1 MSRDAVVRTLLLLI
15 LFFLSAWPAESA
27 AQQASPSAVRAAV
40 EARIAKHRGVVGVA
54 VIDPKTDEM
63 FEIRGH
69 EPFPTAS
76 VIKVPILVEVFH
88 QVHLGRL
95 RLDDPLTMLEI
106 DKKPGSGFLQ
116 YLSAPHRLT
125 VADAALLMIAMS
137 DNTAT
142 NLLIDKVGI
151 RQVGAR
157 MDTLGLPRTTL
168 HSKIFDRTSSIAM
181 DSSVVYGVG
190 VTTPVEMARLFAML
204 YRGEV
209 VSPEASA
216 QMVEMLKKQFYR
228 HGIPRYLAGVEVA
241 NKTGSVSKSRSDC
254 GIVYGGSRDYVL
266 CVFTKENEDQSWTSD
281 NEAEVLIADLARIV
295 HETLVGRAAN

>member
-1 MSRDAVVRTLLLLI
+1 MSRNAVVRVVLPV
-15 LFFLSAWPAESA
+15 FLVLMSSPVAIA
-27 AQQASPSAVRAAV
+27 AQRPPPSAVRGAV
-40 EARIAKHRGVVGVA
+40 EARIAAHRGVVGVA
-54 VIDPKTDEM
+54 VIDPDTDEV
-63 FEIRGH
+63 FEVRGA

-95 RLDDPLTMLEI
+95 RLDDPLMMLEV

-116 YLSAPHRLT
+116 HLSAPHRLT
-125 VADAALLMIAMS
+125 VEDAALLMIALS

-157 MDTLGLPRTTL
+157 MDTLGLERTAL

-181 DSSVVYGVG
+181 DSSVAYGVG
-190 VTTPVEMARLFAML
+190 VTTPVEMARLFALL
-204 YRGEV
+204 YRGEA

-228 HGIPRYLAGVEVA
+228 HGIPRHLAGVAVA
-241 NKTGSVSKSRSDC
+241 NKTGSVSDSRSDC
-254 GIVYGGSRDYVL
+254 GIVYGGARDYVI
-266 CVFTKENEDQSWTSD
+266 CVFTKENEDRGWTAD
-281 NEAEVLIADLARIV
+281 NEAEVLIADVARIV
-295 HETLVGRAAN
+295 HETLVGSATE